1 MDHDQHLADRHRLKR
16 NPAGKRMNYMQQGV
30 WEETRRDTERGPA
43 IPDGLFQDGSMEAR
57 VAKLEADVNHL
68 KTDMADTRAQVR
80 NIANKVGGIANKVD
94 VMEERTRHVATKAWV
109 LSGVVVVLV
118 TIIGACGW
126 AAQQYL
132 GPILARLSA

>member
-1 MDHDQHLADRHRLKR
+1 
-16 NPAGKRMNYMQQGV
+16 
-30 WEETRRDTERGPA
+30 
-43 IPDGLFQDGSMEAR
+43 MEAR
-57 VAKLEADVNHL
+57 VAKLEADVDHL

-80 NIANKVGGIANKVD
+80 IIANKVGGIANKVD